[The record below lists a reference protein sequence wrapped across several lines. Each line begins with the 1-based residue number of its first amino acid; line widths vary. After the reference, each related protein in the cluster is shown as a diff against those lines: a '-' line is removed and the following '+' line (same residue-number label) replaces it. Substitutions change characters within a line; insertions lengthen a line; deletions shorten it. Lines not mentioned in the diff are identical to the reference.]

1 MFSVFLKNNKF
12 VIIWILFTCLIK
24 NKHVKYFKTG
34 ENMKNKFTLIFT
46 FVTVFAISFLT
57 TDILNQNLLRPIIQS
72 NETTNI
78 SLNTSYKYRI
88 SVFNGKLAVFEGES
102 KLPYKVYDTYIK
114 NLPEEDAK
122 ILTDGIRVNS
132 STELNKI
139 IEEYTS

>member
-1 MFSVFLKNNKF
+1 
-12 VIIWILFTCLIK
+12 
-24 NKHVKYFKTG
+24 
-34 ENMKNKFTLIFT
+34 MKNKFTLIFT